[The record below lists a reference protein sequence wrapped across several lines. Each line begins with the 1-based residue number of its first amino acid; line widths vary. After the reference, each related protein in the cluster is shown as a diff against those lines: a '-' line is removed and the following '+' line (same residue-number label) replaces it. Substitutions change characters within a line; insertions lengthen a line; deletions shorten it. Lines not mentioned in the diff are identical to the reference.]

1 MDGRDEPYATRREVD
16 QVRDELRTMR
26 SDSTTIAVLAQQ
38 ITQLTA
44 NLLDFKT
51 SVYTRF
57 DAHDKLHATAEQER
71 VSSRAGPHR
80 DVRGRAGGHDR
91 AVRLDCP
98 VPAQVTYG

>member
-71 VSSRAGPHR
+71 VSSRRWLIGTCVAALAAMIG
-80 DVRGRAGGHDR
+80 
-91 AVRLDCP
+91 L
-98 VPAQVTYG
+98 YGWIALFLHK